1 MLQSGGRRD
10 GRGENGGTSPHRRRR
25 SSATV
30 ETKRRTPAVSRQARD
45 GDGEQN
51 GRLAR
56 DPARLVVQDAERPLT
71 VGDVGRGIASAP
83 SIAVACAVLRR
94 RARNGRL
101 LVEGMFDQALV
112 IDVFWYR

>member
-1 MLQSGGRRD
+1 MLQSGGKRD
-10 GRGENGGTSPHRRRR
+10 GRGDNGDTSPHRRRR

-51 GRLAR
+51 GQPAI

-83 SIAVACAVLRR
+83 AIAVACEVLRR
-94 RARNGRL
+94 RAGNRGLLGEGRVAL
-101 LVEGMFDQALV
+101 ALV
-112 IDVFWYR
+112 FVVC